1 VIEDR
6 LTHELVFL
14 RVKFV
19 QTAWNATEIRLRN
32 ISNGKSLEEEVNES
46 TSSGIADW
54 FSLTGLDSNDNAY
67 NLSVVLRENGFT
79 DFYYNFTL
87 TKRER
92 TKKIERIAFDFTFLY
107 LRGEE
112 DGKSGIYKIK
122 HSWNAMVG
130 LTVADF

>member
-1 VIEDR
+1 M
-6 LTHELVFL
+6 
-14 RVKFV
+14 
-19 QTAWNATEIRLRN
+19 
-32 ISNGKSLEEEVNES
+32 NES